1 MPSPATAIARTS
13 VPNRPIS
20 LERPTLKP
28 ANVLP
33 NLEDAL
39 AQTGLLLRGGF
50 KPTPDDALPVLPNGQ
65 AKGTLLMVGNAGPAM
80 WSAFSASHQAT
91 DGQPHPL
98 NRWTRQHVDAIAQA
112 AGGVALYP
120 FDATPIWPFQRWA
133 ARAEP
138 VFPSPLGLLIHPQH
152 GLWHA
157 YRAAILVGA
166 DLHLPAPA
174 PSASPC
180 ATCADKPCL
189 SACPVG
195 AFSAKGYDV
204 PVCARHLALPAG
216 QDCLGGGCLAR
227 RACPVG
233 ADYAQA
239 PAQNGFHMQAFYRAV
254 SGPAA

>member
-1 MPSPATAIARTS
+1 MHAKPNPIAPPAANYAALSQTASHSITQ
-13 VPNRPIS
+13 
-20 LERPTLKP
+20 
-28 ANVLP
+28 
-33 NLEDAL
+33 AL
-39 AQTGLLLRGGF
+39 NALGLLLRGGF
-50 KPTPDDALPVLPNGQ
+50 KPTPDDALPMLANGQ
-65 AKGTLLMVGNAGPAM
+65 ATGTLLMVGNAGPAM
-80 WSAFSASHQAT
+80 WSAFSASPQAT

-120 FDATPIWPFQRWA
+120 FDATPVWPFQRWA

-138 VFPSPLGLLIHPQH
+138 VFPSPLGLLIHPQY

-166 DLHLPAPA
+166 DLNLPAPA

-195 AFSAKGYDV
+195 AFSTKGYDV
-204 PVCARHLALPAG
+204 PVCASHLTLPAG
-216 QDCLGGGCLAR
+216 QDCRDGGCLAR

-233 ADYAQA
+233 VDYAQA
-239 PAQNGFHMQAFYRAV
+239 PAQNAFHMQAFYRAV
-254 SGPAA
+254 R

>member
-1 MPSPATAIARTS
+1 MPSPATATARPT

-20 LERPTLKP
+20 LERPTSKP

-33 NLEDAL
+33 KLKGAL

-50 KPTPDDALPVLPNGQ
+50 RPTPDDALPALANGQ
-65 AKGTLLMVGNAGPAM
+65 ATGTLLMVGNAGPAM
-80 WSAFSASHQAT
+80 WSAFSASPQAT

-120 FDATPIWPFQRWA
+120 FDATPVWPFQRWA

-138 VFPSPLGLLIHPQH
+138 VFPSPLGLLIHPQY

-157 YRAAILVGA
+157 YRAAILVA
-166 DLHLPAPA
+166 PDLQLPAPA

-180 ATCADKPCL
+180 ASCADKPCL

-195 AFSAKGYDV
+195 AFSTKGYDV
-204 PVCARHLALPAG
+204 PVCASHLTLPAG
-216 QDCLGGGCLAR
+216 QDCRGGGCLAR

-233 ADYAQA
+233 LDYAQA
-239 PAQNGFHMQAFYRAV
+239 PAQNEFHMQAFYRAV
-254 SGPAA
+254 R